1 MSNKTVMSIR
11 DFVIIYNLVEAEM
24 RLIKSGCWSRIR
36 NYGDAEI
43 DAKVEEQLKNN
54 MHYQEL
60 LSIMNRLDSMTIDVN
75 VAEIGADIQLLIWS
89 LYKRF
94 FEKDPEVAD
103 MFKGMIKYAAND
115 EDTFNPDLGKKS
127 RERERE
133 DDLDM
138 DAVIQLVK
146 ILSRINKEID

>member
-1 MSNKTVMSIR
+1 MSNKTTMSIR

-60 LSIMNRLDSMTIDVN
+60 LSIINRLDSMTIDVN
-75 VAEIGADIQLLIWS
+75 VPDVEI
-89 LYKRF
+89 
-94 FEKDPEVAD
+94 E
-103 MFKGMIKYAAND
+103 
-115 EDTFNPDLGKKS
+115 
-127 RERERE
+127 
-133 DDLDM
+133 
-138 DAVIQLVK
+138 
-146 ILSRINKEID
+146 NKTDNLTN